1 VGTNRHRLRPTN
13 GKEISGMAL
22 LSTLCRDCGAL
33 GEVPVRPARCPACG
47 SPRLLAHCELTAL
60 GIAHVDCDAFYASV
74 EKRDN
79 PGLRDQPV
87 VVGGSHRGV
96 VMAACYIARIYGV
109 RSAMP
114 MYKARQLCPQAVVV
128 PPDMGKYQTVGEQV
142 RRLMLATTPQVE
154 PLSID
159 EAFLDL
165 TGTERLH
172 HSCPART
179 LATLARRIESE
190 IGVTVSIGL
199 SYNKFLAKVASD
211 LDKPRGFAVIG
222 RGEAATF
229 LATKPVTLIWG
240 VGRALAGRLA
250 QDGIATIGQL
260 QTESERHL
268 VRRYG
273 AIGQR
278 LARFARGEDDR
289 TVEPDAPLK
298 SVSAETTFDSDL
310 SEVGTLADTLW
321 PLCERVAARL
331 RHGEIAAR
339 TVILKLKTADFRIV
353 TRRHRLPAPTQLGE
367 VLYRVALPMLA
378 AETDGRRF
386 RLIGVG
392 GIDLTDARDAD
403 PADLL
408 DPEGRRLAQLER
420 VVEAVRDRLGPDAIR
435 KGRGLATRPAR
446 RDGHDGPR
454 D

>member
-1 VGTNRHRLRPTN
+1 
-13 GKEISGMAL
+13 MAL

-33 GEVPVRPARCPACG
+33 DEVPVRADRCRGCG
-47 SPRLLAHCELTAL
+47 SPRLVAHAELTAL
-60 GIAHVDCDAFYASV
+60 GIAHIDCDAFYASV

-96 VMAACYIARIYGV
+96 VMAACYIARISGV

-114 MYKARQLCPQAVVV
+114 MFKARQLCPQAVVV
-128 PPDMGKYQTVGEQV
+128 PPDMGKYQAVGQEV
-142 RRLMLATTPQVE
+142 RRLMLATTPLVE

-172 HSCPART
+172 QSCPAQT
-179 LATLARRIESE
+179 LGALARRIESE

-222 RGEAATF
+222 RGEAMTF
-229 LATKPVTLIWG
+229 LAAKPVGLIWG
-240 VGRALAGRLA
+240 VGRALGERLA

-260 QTESERHL
+260 QAIPDRDL

-273 AIGQR
+273 AIGHR
-278 LARFARGEDDR
+278 LASFARGADDR
-289 TVEPDAPLK
+289 RVEPDAPLK

-310 SEVGTLADTLW
+310 SDAGALADTLW
-321 PLCERVAARL
+321 PLCERVASRL
-331 RHGEIAAR
+331 RHSEVAAH
-339 TVILKLKTADFRIV
+339 TVILKLKTSEFRII
-353 TRRHRLPAPTQLGE
+353 TRRHRLPALTQLAE
-367 VLYRVALPMLA
+367 VLYRAALPMLT
-378 AETDGRRF
+378 AEANGRRF

-392 GIDLTDARDAD
+392 GVDLGDARDAD

-408 DPEGRRLAQLER
+408 DPEGHRLAQLER
-420 VVEAVRDRLGPDAIR
+420 VVEAVRDRLGPEAIR
-435 KGRGLATRPAR
+435 KGRGLSARPGR
-446 RDGHDGPR
+446 RDGQGGPHG
-454 D
+454 

>member
-1 VGTNRHRLRPTN
+1 
-13 GKEISGMAL
+13 MAL

-33 GEVPVRPARCPACG
+33 GEVPIRPARCPACG

-79 PGLRDQPV
+79 PSLRDQPV

-128 PPDMGKYQTVGEQV
+128 PPDMGKYQAVGEQV

-229 LATKPVTLIWG
+229 LASKPVTLIWG
-240 VGRALAGRLA
+240 VGRALAERLA

-260 QTESERHL
+260 QAESERDL

-289 TVEPDAPLK
+289 RVEPDAPLK

-310 SEVGTLADTLW
+310 SDVGALADTLW
-321 PLCERVAARL
+321 PLCERVAGRL

-339 TVILKLKTADFRIV
+339 TVVLKLKTAEFRIL
-353 TRRHRLPAPTQLGE
+353 TRRHRLPAPTQLAE
-367 VLYRVALPMLA
+367 VLYRAAVPMLA
-378 AETDGRRF
+378 GEIDGRRF

-392 GIDLTDARDAD
+392 GIELTDARDAD

-435 KGRGLATRPAR
+435 KGRGLVAR
-446 RDGHDGPR
+446 LGRRAGHDRPR